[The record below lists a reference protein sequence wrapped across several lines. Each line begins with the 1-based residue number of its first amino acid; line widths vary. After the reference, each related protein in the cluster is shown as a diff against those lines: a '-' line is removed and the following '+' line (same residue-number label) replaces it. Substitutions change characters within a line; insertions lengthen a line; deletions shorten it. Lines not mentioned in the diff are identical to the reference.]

1 MEFLNPTEVLNKL
14 ELKDDMVAADFGS
27 GSGGWV
33 LPLAGKLSEGKV
45 YAIDVLPEPISVL
58 KSRMKSEK
66 IFNIQTIRSDIESK
80 KGSTLALSSLDLVLM
95 TNLLFECDDKKK
107 VLEEGKRVLRPGG
120 KILVVDWIK
129 DNPLTKEIEYVS
141 FDEIKEIAKNLNL
154 KLEKEFAAGSYHY
167 GLVFKKVNEINKTGS
182 H

>member
-58 KSRMKSEK
+58 EARMKSEK
-66 IFNIQTIRSDIESK
+66 IFNIQTIQSDIESK

-95 TNLLFECDDKKK
+95 TNLLFQVEDKKR
-107 VLEEGKRVLRPGG
+107 VLGEGKRVLREGG
-120 KILVVDWIK
+120 KVLVVDWK
-129 DNPLTKEIEYVS
+129 PAASKGPEQRVS
-141 FDEIKEIAKNLNL
+141 PDEVKEIAKELDL
-154 KLEKEFAAGSYHY
+154 KLEKEFEAGSYHY
-167 GLVFKKVNEINKTGS
+167 ALLFSK
-182 H
+182 